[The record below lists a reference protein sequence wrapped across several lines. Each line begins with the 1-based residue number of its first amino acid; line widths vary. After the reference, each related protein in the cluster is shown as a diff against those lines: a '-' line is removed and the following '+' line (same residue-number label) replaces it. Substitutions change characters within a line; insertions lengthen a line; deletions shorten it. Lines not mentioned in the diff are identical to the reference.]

1 MQTIVELDIITVQQD
16 QRLRRSLF
24 LAGFVVV
31 LYDHLLTSGLEV
43 KYIWTPRFKR
53 SSAWFFI
60 FRYVTLLGNLTMVAF
75 FLGDLDA
82 ESCAKLSKA
91 EDYGLVMQEFVIGC
105 TLSVRVCAMYGFNRK
120 VFISLSIAAVTTV
133 GLGAWAIVGPG
144 TALQTPVPGCHNVTP
159 HSQATRKY
167 YHCTDNGSTDSQQA

>member
-1 MQTIVELDIITVQQD
+1 MA
-16 QRLRRSLF
+16 
-24 LAGFVVV
+24 LAADSGSQVIVV
-31 LYDHLLTSGLEV
+31 LYDHLLTLSLEV

-82 ESCAKLSKA
+82 EA
-91 EDYGLVMQEFVIGC
+91 EDYGLVVQEFVIGC
-105 TLSVRVCAMYGFNRK
+105 TLSARVCVMYGFNRK

-133 GLGAWAIVGPG
+133 GLGAWGIVGLD
-144 TALQTPVPGCHNVTP
+144 TALETPVPGCHNVTS

-167 YHCTDNGSTDSQQA
+167 YHCTDRQRVN